1 MSVEIS
7 SQISTTIPPSSL
19 CPILLVNL
27 FTWFVFIPFIVYN
40 YTNIVLEEQRYVL
53 LNSFDYCDL
62 INMQVICIQ
71 CLETFRYL

>member
-19 CPILLVNL
+19 CPILHVNL
-27 FTWFVFIPFIVYN
+27 FTCFFFIPFIVYN

-53 LNSFDYCDL
+53 LNSFDYYAGD
-62 INMQVICIQ
+62 IQ

>member
-27 FTWFVFIPFIVYN
+27 FTWFFLSLSLFII
-40 YTNIVLEEQRYVL
+40 TNIVLEEQRYVTLL

-62 INMQVICIQ
+62 INMQVICI
-71 CLETFRYL
+71 

>member
-27 FTWFVFIPFIVYN
+27 VFFFIPFIVYN